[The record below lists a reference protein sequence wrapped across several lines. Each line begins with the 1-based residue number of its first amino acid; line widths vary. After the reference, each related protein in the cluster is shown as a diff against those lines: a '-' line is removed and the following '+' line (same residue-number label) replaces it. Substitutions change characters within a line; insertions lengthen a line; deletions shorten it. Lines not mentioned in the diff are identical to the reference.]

1 MAALAKKLEAGSMT
15 KKSDPLEVADTTG
28 LTDTDWAE
36 INKLK
41 NAYDA
46 GGQKALSA
54 ALDQL
59 AKDPIRATRVL
70 GAFFPDLVR
79 ETIKDQLAE
88 EGITEED
95 LRALIRKLENPNQS
109 RH

>member
-1 MAALAKKLEAGSMT
+1 MT
-15 KKSDPLEVADTTG
+15 RKSDPLEVVDTTG
-28 LTDTDWAE
+28 LADADWAE

-41 NAYDA
+41 KAHDT

-54 ALDQL
+54 ALDAL
-59 AKDPIRATRVL
+59 GKDPIQASRVI
-70 GAFFPDLVR
+70 GALWPDLVR

-88 EGITEED
+88 RGITEED
-95 LRALIRKLENPNQS
+95 LRELIRKLENPNQS

>member
-1 MAALAKKLEAGSMT
+1 
-15 KKSDPLEVADTTG
+15 
-28 LTDTDWAE
+28 
-36 INKLK
+36 
-41 NAYDA
+41 
-46 GGQKALSA
+46 
-54 ALDQL
+54 
-59 AKDPIRATRVL
+59 VL